1 MIRRLCPL
9 SWRAPLLAAMLV
21 VAVGLVPA
29 PAAAQDVLV
38 FAAASLKNA
47 LDDIGALYQKASGHK
62 VTASYAASS
71 VLAKQVE
78 NGAPA
83 DVFISA
89 DVDWVDYLDQRKLIK
104 PETRINLLGNR
115 LVLVAPKAE
124 AAPLAITN
132 GFPLAQRLGT
142 GRLAVGD
149 PAHVPAGKYARAALE
164 HLGVWSSVADRLAP
178 AASVREALA
187 LVSRGEAPFGIVYQT
202 DAGVDPGV
210 AIVGTFPADSYPPVI
225 YPGAIVA
232 GSENPN
238 AVTFLGFL
246 GGPSAR
252 SVFEHYGFTVLATP
266 K

>member
-1 MIRRLCPL
+1 
-9 SWRAPLLAAMLV
+9 
-21 VAVGLVPA
+21 
-29 PAAAQDVLV
+29 
-38 FAAASLKNA
+38 
-47 LDDIGALYQKASGHK
+47 
-62 VTASYAASS
+62 
-71 VLAKQVE
+71 
-78 NGAPA
+78 
-83 DVFISA
+83 
-89 DVDWVDYLDQRKLIK
+89 
-104 PETRINLLGNR
+104 
-115 LVLVAPKAE
+115 
-124 AAPLAITN
+124 
-132 GFPLAQRLGT
+132 
-142 GRLAVGD
+142 
-149 PAHVPAGKYARAALE
+149 
-164 HLGVWSSVADRLAP
+164 
-178 AASVREALA
+178 VREALA